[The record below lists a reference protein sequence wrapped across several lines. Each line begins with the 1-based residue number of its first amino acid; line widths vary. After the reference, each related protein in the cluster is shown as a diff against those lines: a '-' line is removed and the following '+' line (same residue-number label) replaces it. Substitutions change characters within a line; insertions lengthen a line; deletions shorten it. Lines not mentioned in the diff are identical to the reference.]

1 MRTLNRAD
9 RAKHSLVMIAVGLL
23 MLFSARVSHADP
35 ALGPAE
41 EYFDPQSAAL
51 VRAALANDAAR
62 VRELVMAGVNP
73 NSQGPR
79 SADKNTPQI
88 TLLGYAISQ
97 RSAAAMRVLIQAG
110 ADPLF
115 TPRVG
120 DGNAFAFAIVRN
132 DGQMLEA
139 LYRFW
144 PLAKVPAKTQAA
156 NAVET
161 LEFDC
166 ILCLV
171 VMFQNGLPVD
181 VQDERGYDL
190 LMTALS
196 REDFTNAEWLLR
208 EAGVTLHARSSR
220 GVTAANH
227 LQNQIGRYPPGTPI
241 PDVLLRLQALMQ
253 AQGIVFPVETSVQWR
268 AVRGIE

>member
-1 MRTLNRAD
+1 MSPSNCAAKARFCFVLLTL
-9 RAKHSLVMIAVGLL
+9 GL
-23 MLFSARVSHADP
+23 FEIFGASASQAGP
-35 ALGPAE
+35 ALGSAE
-41 EYFDPQSAAL
+41 AYFDPQPAAL

-97 RSAAAMRVLIQAG
+97 RSAAALRVLIQAG

-139 LYRFW
+139 LYRYW
-144 PLAKVPAKTQAA
+144 PLAKVPAGIQAA
-156 NAVET
+156 NAVEA

-196 REDFTNAEWLLR
+196 REDFTSAEWLLQ

-227 LQNQIGRYPPGTPI
+227 LQRQIGQYLPGTPI

-253 AQGIVFPVETSVQWR
+253 ARGIVFPVETSAQWR
-268 AVRGIE
+268 AVRGIR